1 MSTRLRKLRA
11 MFVLTF
17 LLNGGVEPND
27 VALSVPALFMR
38 LLWHVFKLV
47 AEVAMS

>member
-1 MSTRLRKLRA
+1 MACDNLPNVTHA
-11 MFVLTF
+11 TEPNLT
-17 LLNGGVEPND
+17 LLIEPND
-27 VALSVPALFMR
+27 VALSVPVLFMR